1 MSEATPAPVSPEVKN
16 TQSSST
22 PPVPAVQPS
31 IGSLLRA
38 AREAKGL
45 PIAAVAQ
52 SLKLSTRQV
61 EALEADDWSHLPG
74 GVFVRGFI
82 RNYARFLAIDADP
95 LLAALDAVQPAPA
108 PPEDLQPHCEG
119 ASMPRAGGDRRR
131 DRMVMLSGVALVLG
145 ALAVYFLVPGGAR
158 DEGAATPAEQT
169 AEPGPSAPASDIAA
183 PAVASEATPAD
194 ASSPA
199 VTPALPV
206 AQQPAPQ
213 PAAKAGP
220 QETVT
225 PLGNLQPRPL
235 ASPAAGA
242 APTPA
247 AQPLATPP
255 AAPVV
260 TPAATGKPGAAGNA
274 ALGLT
279 FVKHSWVEV
288 RDADGKVVFSQLSTP
303 GSEYSV
309 SGSPPFTVRVGKAS
323 TVNVL
328 YKGKQLELSGRNVGG
343 QGLYV
348 ID

>member
-1 MSEATPAPVSPEVKN
+1 MSEATPAPVSPEVNN
-16 TQSSST
+16 TQSGSA
-22 PPVPAVQPS
+22 PAPAVQPG

-82 RNYARFLAIDADP
+82 RNYARFLAIDPDP

-119 ASMPRAGGDRRR
+119 ASMPLAGGERRR
-131 DRMVMLSGVALVLG
+131 DRMVMLSGLALVLG
-145 ALAVYFLVPGGAR
+145 ALAVYFLVPDGAR
-158 DEGAATPAEQT
+158 DEGAATSAEQASESAGQT
-169 AEPGPSAPASDIAA
+169 ASAAA
-183 PAVASEATPAD
+183 AGGEATPAD
-194 ASSPA
+194 TPVQPQEASAGPA
-199 VTPALPV
+199 
-206 AQQPAPQ
+206 AQQPAAMP
-213 PAAKAGP
+213 GP

-242 APTPA
+242 VPTPA
-247 AQPLATPP
+247 AQPQVTPP
-255 AAPVV
+255 AP
-260 TPAATGKPGAAGNA
+260 TPSATGKAAAGDT

-288 RDADGKVVFSQLSTP
+288 RDASGKVVFSQLSTP

-309 SGSPPFTVRVGKAS
+309 SGSPPFTVRVGKSS
-323 TVNVL
+323 TVSVL
-328 YKGKQLELSGRNVGG
+328 HKGKQLELSGRNVGG